1 MVSPIIRVGSVTTR
15 AGNSENVPAAPAEP
29 VQRPETSPPAD
40 SVHLS
45 PAAMVR
51 LLETQGRTI
60 QEIAAFM
67 NVEPRVISSYL
78 EGEVSQD
85 TAVLLQLEE

>member
-1 MVSPIIRVGSVTTR
+1 MVSPIIRIGSVTAQ
-15 AGNSENVPAAPAEP
+15 AGNSEKMPAAPTEP
-29 VQRPETSPPAD
+29 VQRPAASQPAD

-51 LLETQGRTI
+51 HLEAQGRTV

-67 NVEPRVISSYL
+67 NVTPQVISSFL
-78 EGEVSQD
+78 AGAQELA
-85 TAVLLQLEE
+85 AVLKLEE

>member
-1 MVSPIIRVGSVTTR
+1 MVSPIIRVGSVTTQ
-15 AGNSENVPAAPAEP
+15 AGNSENVPAAAAEP
-29 VQRPETSPPAD
+29 VQRPEASQPAD

-67 NVEPRVISSYL
+67 NVEPKVISSYL

-85 TAVLLQLEE
+85 AAALLQLEE

>member
-1 MVSPIIRVGSVTTR
+1 MVTPIIRIGSVTTQT
-15 AGNSENVPAAPAEP
+15 GSSEHAAPAPAEA
-29 VQRPETSPPAD
+29 VQRPEASQPSD

-51 LLETQGRTI
+51 MLERQGRTI

-67 NVEPRVISSYL
+67 NVTPQVVSSFL
-78 EGEVSQD
+78 AGQNAAIRQV
-85 TAVLLQLEE
+85 EE